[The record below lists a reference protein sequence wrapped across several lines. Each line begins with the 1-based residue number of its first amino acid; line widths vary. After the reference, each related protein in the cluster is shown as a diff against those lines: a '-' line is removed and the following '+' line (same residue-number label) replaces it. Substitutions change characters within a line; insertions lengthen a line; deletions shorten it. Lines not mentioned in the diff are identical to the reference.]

1 MFHLLWLI
9 LILPFLAFLLLVLLG
24 GRLSRRATAI
34 LGISAVGLSALLTL
48 LLGINFLLAP
58 PAGVEERYTQ
68 TLWTLL
74 RVGAFAPRVTLSL
87 DALSLVMLLVVTIIS
102 FLILLYSVG
111 YMAEQEGYARFF
123 AYMNLFVGSMLLL
136 VLADNLLLLYFG
148 WEGVG
153 LCSYLLIGF
162 WYTDPAN
169 VRAAMKAFI
178 ITRIGDVSLAIA
190 LFLLFTRLG
199 TLQIQEVMVLASRH
213 WPVGSSLAV
222 LAAALLLG
230 GAVGKSAQL
239 PLQTWLP
246 DAMAGPTP
254 VSALIHAAT
263 MVTAGVYLIARTH
276 TLFSLAPPVEL
287 LVAVIGV
294 LTLLIGAF
302 SALAQHDL
310 KRILAYS
317 TMSQIGYM
325 FLALGVGAWS
335 AAIFHLVTHACF
347 KALLF
352 LAAGVVIL
360 NVHDDH
366 DIFHMGGLA
375 RKMPLVFWTFLIGA
389 LALAAFPLLTAGF
402 YSKDLIIE
410 DAWAS
415 AYGSHW
421 LWAGA
426 WLGAFVTALYTYR
439 MVFLVFFG
447 PEHTAPAVRQD
458 AVMNIPL
465 LVLALFT
472 LCAGLLELPQL
483 LVKHPLFSAFLQPM
497 LRDAALTHGGSSM
510 ELLLMDLSIAA
521 SLGGLLLAYLLYLRR
536 PVEQRSTPLS
546 RVLLAGFGFD
556 LLYTQVFVRP
566 YLWFARVNKHDV
578 IDIFYWALAHM
589 GIAYHQLL
597 SSLQTGKVR
606 WYAMGVAIGAL
617 IIIAIL
623 ELL

>member
-1 MFHLLWLI
+1 
-9 LILPFLAFLLLVLLG
+9 
-24 GRLSRRATAI
+24 
-34 LGISAVGLSALLTL
+34 
-48 LLGINFLLAP
+48 
-58 PAGVEERYTQ
+58 
-68 TLWTLL
+68 
-74 RVGAFAPRVTLSL
+74 
-87 DALSLVMLLVVTIIS
+87 
-102 FLILLYSVG
+102 
-111 YMAEQEGYARFF
+111 
-123 AYMNLFVGSMLLL
+123 
-136 VLADNLLLLYFG
+136 
-148 WEGVG
+148 
-153 LCSYLLIGF
+153 
-162 WYTDPAN
+162 
-169 VRAAMKAFI
+169 
-178 ITRIGDVSLAIA
+178 
-190 LFLLFTRLG
+190 
-199 TLQIQEVMVLASRH
+199 
-213 WPVGSSLAV
+213 
-222 LAAALLLG
+222 
-230 GAVGKSAQL
+230 
-239 PLQTWLP
+239 
-246 DAMAGPTP
+246 MAGPTP

-294 LTLLIGAF
+294 LTLLIGGF

-335 AAIFHLVTHACF
+335 AAIFHLVTHAFF

-597 SSLQTGKVR
+597 QQPANRQSALVCHGSRHRRADHHRDSGVVMILVWLILLPLLGGVLSWLLSLRSLRAAR
-606 WYAMGVAIGAL
+606 WTALLAMLLQFALAIGLWVRYQGAMAQML
-617 IIIAIL
+617 TGRSSW
-623 ELL
+623 LLTSNIRGCRKSASACTWHWMASACCWCCSPG